1 MPIESAAREPAEPP
15 RERAHLMSAG
25 SGRSWYVS
33 LLCLLAAVG
42 LVAVLAEHTRAST
55 VSIEISER

>member
-1 MPIESAAREPAEPP
+1 
-15 RERAHLMSAG
+15 MSAG
-25 SGRSWYVS
+25 SGRSWYAS

-42 LVAVLAEHTRAST
+42 LVADLAEHTRAST